1 VETSAFR
8 PVDVVVAL
16 RTGLPI
22 HGRFSSR
29 EAGNALCLGVPRY
42 ADSHEGRG
50 NAVSDL
56 AKRRL
61 IDVAVTAVFVF
72 TLTLLTEKW
81 WMPPALLA
89 HAMWN
94 FYDGMTRRD
103 LQA

>member
-1 VETSAFR
+1 
-8 PVDVVVAL
+8 
-16 RTGLPI
+16 
-22 HGRFSSR
+22 
-29 EAGNALCLGVPRY
+29 
-42 ADSHEGRG
+42 
-50 NAVSDL
+50 VSDL

-72 TLTLLTEKW
+72 TLTLLTKKW
-81 WMPPALLA
+81 WMPAALFA

>member
-1 VETSAFR
+1 LDAAPADAESEQVATERQRSA
-8 PVDVVVAL
+8 AQ
-16 RTGLPI
+16 
-22 HGRFSSR
+22 SAASR
-29 EAGNALCLGVPRY
+29 GY

-81 WMPPALLA
+81 WMPPALFA

>member
-1 VETSAFR
+1 M
-8 PVDVVVAL
+8 
-16 RTGLPI
+16 
-22 HGRFSSR
+22 
-29 EAGNALCLGVPRY
+29 
-42 ADSHEGRG
+42 
-50 NAVSDL
+50 SDL

-72 TLTLLTEKW
+72 TLTMLAEKW
-81 WMPPALLA
+81 WMPTALFA

>member
-1 VETSAFR
+1 MRSA
-8 PVDVVVAL
+8 AQ
-16 RTGLPI
+16 
-22 HGRFSSR
+22 SAAS
-29 EAGNALCLGVPRY
+29 LGY

-81 WMPPALLA
+81 WMPPALFA
-89 HAMWN
+89 RAMWN